1 MHISTIPEDFNYFVL
16 LVCSLKYILGMLVLK
31 TPQLNP
37 RDNIG
42 MILSTLLTNSR
53 NYAIGMISRS
63 LEILSMYVKKVK
75 DACRF
80 SIGHHALH
88 KIDIMSTNRRKKKE
102 TDKKQKDRKDQAIR
116 RIYNRNDSYKPFAL
130 QYDIYIFLPTVKCF
144 QEYAVHRKLQK
155 EQVNAH
161 YGVL

>member
-1 MHISTIPEDFNYFVL
+1 
-16 LVCSLKYILGMLVLK
+16 MLVLK

-88 KIDIMSTNRRKKKE
+88 KIDTMSTNRRKKKRDRQE
-102 TDKKQKDRKDQAIR
+102 TERQKRPSD
-116 RIYNRNDSYKPFAL
+116 
-130 QYDIYIFLPTVKCF
+130 
-144 QEYAVHRKLQK
+144 
-155 EQVNAH
+155 
-161 YGVL
+161 